1 MSSGPRIAPLPRDE
15 WGDDAI
21 AALKAAY
28 GAEAA
33 DRILSDAP
41 DAPPLPNVLATMMRN
56 PALTGPFLVYNASMM
71 RAPLL
76 GKRHYELMVLR
87 VAWRTRSTYE
97 WVQHVRM
104 AQRVGITMVE
114 IDAIGRGSEAE
125 GWTAL
130 EADLLAATDQLID
143 RYCIDDETWARL
155 AEQLDERQLMEV
167 AFIIGTY
174 TCLAMA
180 FNTFGIEVDPGLDG
194 VPAPPLPGPNE

>member
-1 MSSGPRIAPLPRDE
+1 VLGTGPRIAPLPRGE
-15 WGDDAI
+15 WGDDAV

-28 GAEAA
+28 GDEAA
-33 DRILSDAP
+33 DRILSSAP

-76 GKRHYELMVLR
+76 GKRHYELIVLR

-104 AQRVGITMVE
+104 AQRCGITIEEVE
-114 IDAIGRGSEAE
+114 AVGRGSDAD
-125 GWTAL
+125 GWTPL
-130 EADLLAATDQLID
+130 EADLIAATDQLID
-143 RYCIDDETWARL
+143 CYCIDNETWARL
-155 AEQLDERQLMEV
+155 AKQLDERQLMEV
-167 AFIIGTY
+167 TFIVGTY

-180 FNTFGIEVDPGLDG
+180 FNTFGIEVDSGLDG
-194 VPAPPLPGPNE
+194 LPAPPLPD

>member
-1 MSSGPRIAPLPRDE
+1 VSDGPRVAPLPKGEWDDE
-15 WGDDAI
+15 AV

-28 GAEAA
+28 GETAA

-76 GKRHYELMVLR
+76 GKRNYELIVLR

-97 WVQHVRM
+97 WAQHVRM
-104 AQRVGITMVE
+104 AQRLDITMDE
-114 IDAIGRGSEAE
+114 IDAVGRGSDAD
-125 GWTAL
+125 GWTPL
-130 EADLLAATDQLID
+130 EADLLAATDELID
-143 RYCIDDETWARL
+143 RYCIDDATWSRL
-155 AEQLDERQLMEV
+155 AEQLDERQLMEL
-167 AFIIGTY
+167 AFIVGTY

-194 VPAPPLPGPNE
+194 LPAPPLPRDR